1 MKYLKELGKMQ
12 RILNEQIESVF
23 AYKSQVS
30 AYNSPIYMQIL
41 RYYMQKKEMYPP
53 YRFAG
58 EVTPKS

>member
-12 RILNEQIESVF
+12 RILNEKIESVF

-41 RYYMQKKEMYPP
+41 R
-53 YRFAG
+53 
-58 EVTPKS
+58 